1 MQGPDPSPP
10 TRPPLYL
17 QRHMLVL
24 LTLGYAGGVP
34 LEMAFNIVPTWASA
48 AAWNVV
54 DIGRLSLAKL
64 PYAFKVLWAPVTDH
78 CGVPGLRGLGRRRS
92 WLLLTQALCLVLLG
106 ALAWSMDGRGGGL
119 APHAMMLLLGVLV
132 LASAT
137 QDIVADAYRA
147 EILQPREL
155 GAGASVFVTGARL
168 ASVIGGAGALILA
181 GRLEGS
187 PSLSDWRWS
196 LSIGLLAA
204 STLLGMVGTLL
215 GREPPRPQ
223 GMAHGFAGSVVQ
235 PFALLVRAWGMRLP
249 MLLAFVTLYR
259 LPDSLAGAM
268 NSPLL
273 VQGLGYAIEDIGWIR
288 QAFGFSMSIVGAMLG
303 GWLVSRWSLTRCLW
317 VFGTLQAAS
326 NAGFLLM
333 AEAFHATVQAKAIAA
348 PPLAPLV
355 AVIAVENTCGGLVAC
370 GFVAWMMS
378 VCDRRATAT
387 QYALLT
393 SMMAVGS
400 SISGWLG
407 GWMVHHLDYV
417 PFYALT
423 IAAAV
428 PGMTLIPTLRPGS
441 AGLVSRPA

>member
-1 MQGPDPSPP
+1 
-10 TRPPLYL
+10 
-17 QRHMLVL
+17 MLVL
-24 LTLGYAGGVP
+24 LALGYAGGVP
-34 LEMAFNIVPTWASA
+34 LEMAFNVAPTWASA

-54 DIGRLSLAKL
+54 DIGRLSLARL
-64 PYAFKVLWAPVTDH
+64 PYALKVLWAPITDH
-78 CGVPGLRGLGRRRS
+78 CSVPGLGRLGRRRG
-92 WLLLTQALCLVLLG
+92 WLLLTQASCLLLLA
-106 ALAWSMDGRGGGL
+106 ALAWNMDGRGGGL

-132 LASAT
+132 FASAT

-155 GAGASVFVTGARL
+155 GAGAGVFVTGARL

-187 PSLSDWRWS
+187 PSLGDWRWS
-196 LSIGLLAA
+196 LAVGLLAV
-204 STLLGMVGTLL
+204 STLLGMLGTLL

-223 GMAHGFAGSVVQ
+223 GLAHGFTGSVVQ
-235 PFALLVRAWGMRLP
+235 PFALLIRAWGMRLP
-249 MLLAFVTLYR
+249 VLLAFVMLYR
-259 LPDSLAGAM
+259 LPDSLGGAM

-273 VQGLGYAIEDIGWIR
+273 VQGLGYALEDIGWIR
-288 QAFGFSMSIVGAMLG
+288 QAFGFSMSIAGAMLG
-303 GWLVSRWSLTRCLW
+303 GWLVSRWSLARCLW

-326 NAGFLLM
+326 NAGFLVM
-333 AEAFHATVQAKAIAA
+333 AEAFHAVVQVKAAVA
-348 PPLAPLV
+348 PPLTPLV

-370 GFVAWMMS
+370 GFVAWMMH

-400 SISGWLG
+400 ALSGWLS

-423 IAAAV
+423 IVAAV
-428 PGMTLIPTLRPGS
+428 PGMALIPLLRPGS
-441 AGLVSRPA
+441 GADVSRPA